1 MMIRGRQK
9 SNMVPLYK
17 ISEESQIVV
26 VGNAGI
32 SGIKIIYDMFR
43 DEIKGQYTDNF
54 LSSIDDYSVSYS
66 YEAEYD
72 IIMRYRYELIV
83 ECAFG
88 GVFNALFTLG
98 YETGLGVISDMKAIP
113 ITQQTIEISACK
125 GVNPYQL
132 HSSGCLVVA
141 ATNGVK
147 LCDAL
152 RREGITAEVV
162 GYMTRDKARIVRA
175 HGEERFLVPVRRDEL
190 NRFIPD
196 DEMKRNYPKKLNIK
210 AFSEFS

>member
-1 MMIRGRQK
+1 
-9 SNMVPLYK
+9 MVPSFK
-17 ISEESQIVV
+17 ISEESQILV

-32 SGIKIIYDMFR
+32 SGTGIIYNMFK
-43 DEIKGQYTDNF
+43 DEIKGQYTANF
-54 LSSIDDYSVSYS
+54 LKSIEDYSVSCS
-66 YEAEYD
+66 YETEYD
-72 IIMRYRYELIV
+72 ILKEYRYELIV

-98 YETGLGVISDMKAIP
+98 YETGLGVISDMKSIP
-113 ITQQTIEISACK
+113 ITQQTIEISVFK

-147 LCDAL
+147 VCDAL

-162 GYMTRDKARIVRA
+162 GYMTKDKARVVRA

-196 DEMKRNYPKKLNIK
+196 DEMKKKYPKKLNIK
-210 AFSEFS
+210 AFGDFT

>member
-1 MMIRGRQK
+1 
-9 SNMVPLYK
+9 MVPSFK
-17 ISEESQIVV
+17 ISEESQILV

-32 SGIKIIYDMFR
+32 SGTRIIYDMFK
-43 DEIKGQYTDNF
+43 DEIKGQYTANF
-54 LSSIDDYSVSYS
+54 LKSIEDYSVSYS
-66 YEAEYD
+66 YETEYD
-72 IIMRYRYELIV
+72 ILKEYKYELIV

-98 YETGLGVISDMKAIP
+98 YETGLGVISDMKSIP
-113 ITQQTIEISACK
+113 ITQQTIEISAFK

-147 LCDAL
+147 VCDAL
-152 RREGITAEVV
+152 RREGITAVVV
-162 GYMTRDKARIVRA
+162 GYMTKDKARVVRA

-196 DEMKRNYPKKLNIK
+196 DEMKKKYPKKLNIK
-210 AFSEFS
+210 AFGDFT